1 MRPGSGRPRTR
12 SPVDIETFAHIVAHD
27 LKAPLNGIASM
38 VDFVVEDYAD
48 RLDDEGRAQL
58 RLIQS
63 MATRGV
69 AMVDGLRQLS
79 RVSAAPLHPRPLDLA
94 ALAPRL
100 LEQARAAAADAVV
113 EPHITAGPVVLGDP
127 ALIPLVLSHLFANAV
142 RFSTRSRRQIW
153 FGPAEPGDVPVPAGH
168 DVYAVRDDGI
178 GIDAR
183 FHTAVFDM
191 FKRLHAVDRFG
202 GGVGAGLAVCHRIIE
217 RHGGRLWL
225 TSTPGEGTT
234 VCFSLPDAAT
244 RPA

>member
-1 MRPGSGRPRTR
+1 
-12 SPVDIETFAHIVAHD
+12 VDIDTFAHIVAHD
-27 LKAPLNGIASM
+27 LKAPLTGIASM

-48 RLDDEGRAQL
+48 RLDDEGKAQL

-79 RVSAAPLHPRPLDLA
+79 RVSTAPLHPRPLDLA

-100 LEQARAAAADAVV
+100 IEQARAAAPEAVV
-113 EPHITAGPVVLGDP
+113 VGHLTAGPAVLGDP
-127 ALIPLVLSHLFANAV
+127 ALVPLMLSYLFANAV
-142 RFSTRSRRQIW
+142 RFSERPRRQVW
-153 FGPAEPGDVPVPAGH
+153 FGPVAASDAPVPAGH
-168 DVYAVRDDGI
+168 AVYAVRDDGI
-178 GIDAR
+178 GIPAK

-191 FKRLHAVDRFG
+191 FKRLHGVDRFG
-202 GGVGAGLAVCHRIIE
+202 GGIGAGLALAHRIVE

-234 VCFSLPDAAT
+234 VAFSLPAAA
-244 RPA
+244 PEID